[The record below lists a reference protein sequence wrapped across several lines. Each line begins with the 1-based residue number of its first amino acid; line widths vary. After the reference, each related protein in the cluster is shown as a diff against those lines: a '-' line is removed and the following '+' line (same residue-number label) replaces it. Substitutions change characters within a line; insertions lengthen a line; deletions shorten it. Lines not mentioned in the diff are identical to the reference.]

1 MDILTFGA
9 ALLAGILTFLNP
21 CVLPVLPI
29 VFGAA
34 ANEHRLGPAALAAG
48 LALSFTSIGLFIA
61 TVGLSLGIDAA
72 LFRSASA
79 AMLILF
85 GLLLVV
91 PRLQYSLQAALGPV
105 SNWASRR
112 SAAGDRSGV
121 GGQFGLGILLG
132 AMWSPCV
139 GPTLGAATLL
149 AAQGENLA
157 SAAIAMLLFGIG
169 AAIPLLLLGTL
180 LRTRMAAL
188 RARLGSAGQ
197 TGRLLLGTAML
208 VTGALVLTGI
218 DKRLEILFLD
228 HAPAWMSSLGTWI

>member
-9 ALLAGILTFLNP
+9 ALLAGLLTFLNP

-34 ANEHRLGPAALAAG
+34 GPAALAAG
-48 LALSFTSIGLFIA
+48 LALSFTAIGLFIA
-61 TVGLSLGIDAA
+61 TLGLSLGIDAA
-72 LFRSASA
+72 LFRNASA

-85 GLLLVV
+85 GLMLMV
-91 PRLQYSLQAALGPV
+91 PRLQYALQSALGPI
-105 SNWASRR
+105 SNWAANR
-112 SAAGDRSGV
+112 SSARERSGV

-149 AAQGENLA
+149 AAQGENLLGA
-157 SAAIAMLLFGIG
+157 TLAMLLFGIG

-180 LRTRMAAL
+180 LRSRMVAW
-188 RARLGSAGQ
+188 RARLGNAGQ
-197 TGRLLLGTAML
+197 TGRLLLGGAML
-208 VTGALVLTGI
+208 IAGALVLTGL
-218 DKRLEILFLD
+218 DKHLEILFLD
-228 HAPAWMSSLGTWI
+228 HAPSWMISLGTWI